1 MIARRDMI
9 IGGMAIAAAGAAE
22 ALRPRH
28 KLLLL
33 KKGTIEE
40 ALPAKMPGW
49 EADTTSADLTPE
61 LAGGLAQTLYS
72 EIVSRVYFNP
82 AGTGVMLL
90 AAYGKTQ
97 SDALQL
103 HRPEVCYPAVGYTIE
118 SSAAETLDVGG
129 GAALPVR
136 RLVATNQDRREN
148 IVYWTR
154 VGERLP
160 QDGKQQR
167 EARFLNSF
175 EGLVPDGVLIRCSAL
190 GESGPAF
197 KLLEGFVRD
206 LLLATAP
213 SERPALVGTDI
224 ARRLNA
230 QVRA

>member
-1 MIARRDMI
+1 MIARRDLL
-9 IGGMAIAAAGAAE
+9 IGGMAVAAAGAAE

-28 KLLLL
+28 KLMLL

-40 ALPAKMPGW
+40 ALPTKMPGW
-49 EADTTSADLTPE
+49 EADATSADLTPE

-72 EIVSRVYFNP
+72 EIVSRVYYN
-82 AGTGVMLL
+82 ADGQGVMLL

-103 HRPEVCYPAVGYTIE
+103 HRPEVCYPAVGYAIE
-118 SSAAETLDVGG
+118 SSSAE
-129 GAALPVR
+129 ALPVGAGATLPVR
-136 RLVATNQDRREN
+136 KLVAINQDRREN

-175 EGLVPDGVLIRCSAL
+175 EGLVPDGVLVRCSAL
-190 GESGPAF
+190 GDSDPSF
-197 KLLEGFVRD
+197 KLLETFIQD
-206 LLLATAP
+206 LLRATAP
-213 SERPALVGTDI
+213 TERAALVGSDI
-224 ARRLNA
+224 AKRLNS
-230 QVRA
+230 QIRT